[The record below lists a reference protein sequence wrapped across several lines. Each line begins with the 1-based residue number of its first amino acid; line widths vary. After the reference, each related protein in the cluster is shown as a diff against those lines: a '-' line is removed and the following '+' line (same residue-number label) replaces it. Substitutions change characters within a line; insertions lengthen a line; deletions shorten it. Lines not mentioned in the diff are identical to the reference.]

1 MQEAQPNADT
11 ATERKAERVPIRA
24 AVQFRAG
31 ARRSQVTV
39 NDLSTHGARISFAHI
54 LRAGDQFFLKLPV
67 IEPVEAEVVWV
78 DQFEAGCKF
87 LKPIHPVMFETVIRA
102 AS

>member
-1 MQEAQPNADT
+1 MNEQIDKADT
-11 ATERKAERVPIRA
+11 AIERKAERIPIRA

-54 LRAGDQFFLKLPV
+54 LRPGDRFFLKLPV
-67 IEPVEAEVVWV
+67 IESIEAEVVWV
-78 DQFEAGCKF
+78 DHFEAGCRF
-87 LKPIHPVMFETVIRA
+87 LKPIYPLMFDSIVRA
-102 AS
+102 A